1 MSRRARGETRG
12 DLRERV
18 LAASRALL
26 EAEGPGALSMR
37 EVARRAGVTH
47 QAPYHHFPDKE
58 SILAELVA
66 RAFDELADVL
76 REVLDRPQTG
86 DVWSVALQTGLGYVR
101 FALRHPGLYR
111 VMFRPELVN
120 MQRFPAAEASSER
133 AHAQLQ
139 RLVAVLGQPG
149 DPGVQAT
156 LHWSI
161 VHGLACLLVDG
172 ALGKK
177 LGATSAQEA
186 HVEAVLRMFAVGTAG
201 SGRAPR
207 PSGQPRRKPG
217 RAKR

>member
-1 MSRRARGETRG
+1 
-12 DLRERV
+12 LRERV
-18 LAASRALL
+18 LAASRTLL
-26 EAEGPGALSMR
+26 ETEGLGALSMR

-76 REVLDRPQTG
+76 REALERAQSG
-86 DVWSVALQTGLGYVR
+86 DARSVAVEVGMGYVR
-101 FALRHPGLYR
+101 FALGHPGIFR
-111 VMFRPELVN
+111 VMFRPEIVN
-120 MQRFPAAEASSER
+120 MERFPAAEASSER

-156 LHWSI
+156 LHWSV

-172 ALGKK
+172 VLGKK
-177 LGATSAQEA
+177 LGATTAQEV
-186 HVEAVLRMFAVGTAG
+186 HVETVLRLFALGTAG
-201 SGRAPR
+201 SGKAPR
-207 PSGQPRRKPG
+207 TRAQPRRKVG
-217 RAKR
+217 RASK